1 VELDGIFL
9 MENVFAARSGI
20 SRNRPIDAD
29 RRRNQANRGSLKFL
43 FEIKSANF

>member
-20 SRNRPIDAD
+20 SKIGRLMPIVAEIEQIAD
-29 RRRNQANRGSLKFL
+29 R
-43 FEIKSANF
+43 